1 MYFREFLH
9 KFVSMKNSI
18 NFLPERKRNDLREL
32 VGLIRDEVR
41 DVVMIILYGS
51 YAKNTYVECDER
63 RDFGV
68 KTYYTSDYDLLVVT
82 KKRLG
87 VREGTVATRVNARFM
102 DGRDNEFQT
111 RPQLINESV
120 SKLNDALSEGR
131 YFYVEILAQGIMLYD
146 SGEYRLATPRELD
159 YAEIKEM
166 AEAYYKDKYSDAEDF
181 LFHAKI
187 AQERGTYQMC
197 SFMLHQAT
205 ENFIKTIP
213 LVYVLYGYKEH
224 DLEFLI
230 EKCKPYTLDLAKVF
244 PRDTDEEERLFKLL
258 QRAYI
263 EARYNKKN
271 FAVTKADIDALI
283 PRIELLRDIVE
294 KVCRERI
301 GEYSRLAEK

>member
-1 MYFREFLH
+1 MYFREFLA

-18 NFLPERKRNDLREL
+18 NFLPERKQNDLREL

-68 KTYYTSDYDLLVVT
+68 KTYYMSDYDLLVVT

-87 VREGTVATRVNARFM
+87 VREGTVATRVTARFM

-111 RPQLINESV
+111 RPQLINESI

-131 YFYVEILAQGIMLYD
+131 YFYVEILAQGVMLYD

-159 YAEIKEM
+159 YAEIKGM
-166 AEAYYKDKYSDAEDF
+166 AQEYYDDKYSDGIDF
-181 LFHAKI
+181 FKGANFFY
-187 AQERGTYQMC
+187 QEQNYQMC

-271 FAVTKADIDALI
+271 FAVTKADIDALV
-283 PRIELLRDIVE
+283 PKIELLRDIVE
-294 KVCRERI
+294 KVCGKQI
-301 GEYSRLAEK
+301 DYYRLHN